1 MGGSHGMLATAE
13 AAEQLAL
20 QFVEQAGCLRWRER
34 RARYRPL
41 QECFSP
47 KHHAVDQ
54 IDSRTA
60 RDFVCRHHYSGSF
73 VADRYNAGLFCTEG
87 RGPAK
92 LVGVATFSVP
102 AGPSVLRKHLGVDL
116 SRGIELGRFVLTDE
130 TRAMAESWFAA
141 RAMRG
146 VRRALGV
153 DRILACSDP
162 LARYDGAGTLI
173 KVAHGGVI
181 YRATNA
187 RFGGR
192 TRPRTLLLM
201 PSGTVF
207 NERTSSKL
215 ANGESGAEGALRL
228 LQRAGAPS
236 RNLHEDGRAYLA
248 RLVDCGFLRRSPH
261 PGNLVWTWGV
271 TAS

>member
-1 MGGSHGMLATAE
+1 MSQGSVAATA
-13 AAEQLAL
+13 ADSQQMAL
-20 QFVEQAGCLRWRER
+20 RFVEQAGSLRWRER

-47 KHHAVDQ
+47 KHHAVEQ

-73 VADRYNAGLFCTEG
+73 VADRYNAGLFCTAG
-87 RGPAK
+87 RGPAV
-92 LVGVATFSVP
+92 LAGVATFSVP
-102 AGPSVLRKHLGVDL
+102 AGPSVLRQHLGVDL
-116 SRGIELGRFVLTDE
+116 DRGIELGRFVLTDE

-153 DRILACSDP
+153 ERILACSDP
-162 LARYDGAGTLI
+162 VPRHDAAGTLI

-187 RFGGR
+187 RYGGR
-192 TRPRTLLLM
+192 TRPRTLLLT
-201 PSGTVF
+201 PSGAVF
-207 NERTSSKL
+207 NERTASKL
-215 ANGESGAEGALRL
+215 ANDEPGAAGALRL
-228 LQRAGAPS
+228 LQRAGAPP
-236 RNLHEDGRAYLA
+236 RHPHEDGRLYLA
-248 RLVDCGFLRRSPH
+248 RLVASGFLRRAPH

-271 TAS
+271 PSH